1 MLDPNSP
8 QAQSIANLFN
18 GSMLLGTAIFMLV
31 TGLVL
36 YVLWRYRSRGDTAE
50 PRQYPGNR
58 RLEIAW
64 TIAPALIVAGL
75 FGWQLDVM
83 RDTAPPADRP
93 PDIIV
98 TGYSWWWRVEYP
110 KAGFVTANEIHIPV
124 GRQVLFQLQA
134 ADVIHNFWVPDLGPK
149 RDMIPG
155 HPNNTV
161 WLAADRPGVYLG
173 ACSEYCGLQH
183 AWMRLRVVA
192 QPQAEYDA
200 WIQQQQT
207 AATPA
212 DAEAARGAEVFQN
225 LTCVNCHAIT
235 GISNAQA
242 GPDLSHVGG
251 RATLGA
257 GIIENTPANLSR
269 WIANPHDIKSG
280 VQMPGYQL
288 SEADLRALVAYL
300 GSLK

>member
-1 MLDPNSP
+1 MLNPNSP

-18 GSMLLGTAIFMLV
+18 GSMLLGALIFALV

-36 YVLWRYRSRGDTAE
+36 YVLWHYRSRGDTAE

-83 RDTAPPADRP
+83 RDTDPPSDRP

-110 KAGFVTANEIHIPV
+110 QAGFVTANEIHIPV
-124 GRQVLFQLQA
+124 GQQVLFQLQA

-192 QPQAEYDA
+192 HPQAEYDT
-200 WIQQQQT
+200 WIRQQQT

-212 DAEAARGAEVFQN
+212 GAEAARGAEVFQN

-251 RATLGA
+251 RETLGA
-257 GIIENTPANLSR
+257 GIIENTPENLSR

>member
-1 MLDPNSP
+1 MLDPNSA

-18 GSMLLGTAIFMLV
+18 GSMLLGTAIFVLV

-83 RDTAPPADRP
+83 RDTDPPSDRP

-110 KAGFVTANEIHIPV
+110 QAGFVTANEIHIPV
-124 GRQVLFQLQA
+124 GQQVLFQLQA

-183 AWMRLRVVA
+183 AWMRLRVIA
-192 QPQAEYDA
+192 HPQAEYDA
-200 WIQQQQT
+200 WVRQHQT
-207 AATPA
+207 VATPA
-212 DAEAARGAEVFQN
+212 GAEAARGAEIFGS

-242 GPDLSHVGG
+242 GPDLSHVGS
-251 RATLGA
+251 RETLGA
-257 GIIENTPANLSR
+257 GIIENTPENLSR

-300 GSLK
+300 EGLK